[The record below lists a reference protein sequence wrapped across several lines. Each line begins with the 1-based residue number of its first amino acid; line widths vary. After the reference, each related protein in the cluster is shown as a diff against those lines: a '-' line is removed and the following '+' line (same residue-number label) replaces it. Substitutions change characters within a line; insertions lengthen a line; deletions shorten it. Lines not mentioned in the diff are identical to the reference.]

1 MLCLAFMADIHL
13 IRLLSVAI
21 FVISSKWLS
30 EYTQITLGEVYETA
44 HNLRLQLCM
53 NLGYES

>member
-13 IRLLSVAI
+13 IRLLSIAI

-30 EYTQITLGEVYETA
+30 EYTRITLGEVYETA

-53 NLGYES
+53 NLGYKS